1 MRYAYLVL
9 ICIAVS
15 LASAADFQRPWEN
28 ATWLSENP
36 NIYDGWLWWN
46 IPEFDKTLDSMDADG
61 VAGLHL
67 NGTAKTNA
75 DAALREKSA
84 AENALGACLV
94 NMSSLWP
101 KLAFPV
107 LLSYDVL
114 TAFSNVPTCRS
125 YGEIWRSSVD
135 SALLATEASLAEAGR
150 SVENA
155 RAGWEEIKRLG
166 LCNRN
171 YTRSGSEPCAGM
183 QSAFIAVDNNVTE
196 GAYGK
201 YPLALSEARRLQSDL
216 MADAPSLARYGVITA
231 LVWGQGGVLDSF
243 NALSASAHKAESDAE
258 AGYRTLLEAAQVRKA
273 AASGGLAAARA
284 QRLDLITKA
293 AAGYE
298 AQEAGSVSERLAA
311 VEARNGLL
319 SQSLTD
325 ATLLHADAFTDGHLA
340 NSINGMAGVADG
352 YAALEA
358 DIAALQEDGRTATEQ
373 QREEARIELDAAG
386 GFIRT
391 GARSSESL
399 VLYDE
404 AASYFQAGEGAAAYG
419 AKFTAYY
426 KAAER
431 AREVRS
437 AQGYGME
444 LETKAM
450 LEQLRALIA
459 AAKADDINVATEEAS
474 LDILANAALS
484 GAEIRD
490 AANASTSSII
500 RKARLRYGDDLAVA
514 RARLLDKLALAGPDA
529 ADLYTDLYR
538 SENGIIRKDGSV
550 SYPEA
555 IGKLKKLQ
563 EDYAALEGTLDA
575 YMGTI
580 VGNSMS
586 VSASPLVEDAKPDA
600 PATIILDAVLENARN
615 YAARNVTA
623 KVSMAAP
630 LEFVYSDITAGRDE
644 VGSLRMADGGRTIL
658 LSFASVGPFQA
669 RHVILQKQAVVVHT
683 LGSEMHAEGTGDGAA
698 SVSASLEFGLDTAV
712 RRLALPFG
720 NAVIDGASYNPGNPG
735 LRLLA
740 PGRHLA
746 VAQYVVS
753 DAYDENHG
761 EFKAYQVGINSRME
775 YDIEISPHMDL
786 DSALIFVD
794 NANGSGTSG
803 ISTFT
808 IVAATGELVKDR
820 SQVSPS
826 QYSARV
832 VGLRK
837 DRPVVLHVSY
847 IVDNTEAYVRSET
860 DLLYARNLTNNS
872 REALAQ
878 ARIQLETGN
887 YTGALELVEQA
898 KGMERDAVVE
908 NAKLQKKYDELAGKL
923 SGELD
928 DLNAALATNAT
939 GPFMDKLSA
948 RQAEIELVLG
958 GLPGLPLD
966 QQVAALGK
974 VDYGWMDAA
983 LGTLRKDSYKEYNA
997 LKERFF
1003 NAGNSSTP
1011 EQFLGFEAALNRL
1024 ETGGRL
1030 QCGVDVVRA
1039 LEGVRA
1045 VVAVQEAGAG
1055 AARETL
1061 RAEVAA
1067 LKSEVLGIQ
1076 DHYLRE
1082 AGVAKGTEYAGFFT
1096 ETSQTLAK
1104 KIKDA
1109 EDSVG
1114 GDSRVAEAKMADLN
1128 RTKEKLAGALDAL
1141 ESEAEARLA
1150 LVKSL
1155 LAGANLDSAKRADLE
1170 AKAGVMEGML
1180 NSGEYVNALRAGASI
1195 SKEIDSAGKGSDNSL
1210 LLLGITAL
1218 AILAVVAAYIIK
1230 QQELGGGGRG
1240 RPLRPLRRLGE
1251 SVDGDADASHNQST
1265 PPPTPPSTP
1274 PAASSSVLPPAPTAA
1289 CAPPPMSKILSR
1301 SSSGQAI
1308 PPPAMPGQ
1316 DKPPP
1321 GDVPQDGKR
1330 RV

>member
-36 NIYDGWLWWN
+36 NIYGGWIWWN
-46 IPEFDKTLDSMDADG
+46 IPELDKTLDSLDTEAAVTFRM
-61 VAGLHL
+61 
-67 NGTAKTNA
+67 NGTARTHA
-75 DAALREKSA
+75 DAALQGKSD
-84 AENALGACLV
+84 AENAFGACLA
-94 NMSSLWP
+94 NTSSFWP
-101 KLAFPV
+101 RLALPI

-114 TAFSNVPTCRS
+114 TAFSNVPTCRT
-125 YGEIWRSSVD
+125 YGEIWRGSVD
-135 SALLATEASLAEAGR
+135 SALLSTEASLAEAER

-155 RAGWEEIKRLG
+155 RAAWEEIRRLG

-171 YTRSGSEPCAGM
+171 YTRPGSGPCAGM
-183 QSAFIAVDNNVTE
+183 QSAFIAVDGNVTE

-201 YPLALSEARRLQSDL
+201 YPLALSEARLLQSDIL
-216 MADAPSLARYGVITA
+216 TDAPSLARYGVITA

-243 NALSASAHKAESDAE
+243 NALAASAHKAESDAE
-258 AGYRTLLEAAQVRKA
+258 AEYRALLEAAQVRKA
-273 AASGGLAAARA
+273 AASGGLAAART

-298 AQEAGSVSERLAA
+298 AQDAGSVAERLAA
-311 VEARNGLL
+311 IEARNGLL

-325 ATLLHADAFTDGHLA
+325 ATLLHSDAFTDGHLA
-340 NSINGMAGVADG
+340 NSINAMAGVADG
-352 YAALEA
+352 YAALA
-358 DIAALQEDGRTATEQ
+358 AGIAALQADGRTATEQ
-373 QREEARIELDAAG
+373 QREEARTELDVTG
-386 GFIRT
+386 GFIRA
-391 GARSSESL
+391 GARSSES
-399 VLYDE
+399 VALYEE
-404 AASYFQAGEGAAAYG
+404 AASCFRNGEAATAYG
-419 AKFTAYY
+419 VKFGAYY

-431 AREVRS
+431 AREARS
-437 AQGYGME
+437 ARGYGME
-444 LETKAM
+444 LETRAM

-474 LDILANAALS
+474 LGILGNAALS
-484 GAEIRD
+484 GADIRD

-500 RKARLRYGDDLAVA
+500 TKARLRYDDLPVA
-514 RARLLDKLALAGPDA
+514 RARLLDKLALAGPGA

-538 SENGIIRKDGSV
+538 SENGVISRDGV
-550 SYPEA
+550 ISYPEA
-555 IGKLKKLQ
+555 IGKLKRLQ
-563 EDYAALEGTLDA
+563 ADYAALEAALDA
-575 YMGTI
+575 YMGVI

-586 VSASPLVEDAKPDA
+586 VSASPLVEDAKPDE

-630 LEFVYSDITAGRDE
+630 LEFVYSDITTGRDE

-669 RHVILQKQAVVVHT
+669 RHVILQKQAVVAHT
-683 LGSEMHAEGTGDGAA
+683 LGSEVHAEGTGDGAA
-698 SVSASLEFGLDTAV
+698 LVSASLELELDTAV
-712 RRLALPFG
+712 KRLALPFG
-720 NAVIDGASYNPGNPG
+720 NAVVDGASYNPGNPG

-740 PGRHLA
+740 PGSHLA
-746 VAQYVVS
+746 LAQYVVS
-753 DAYDENHG
+753 DAYDENRG
-761 EFKAYQVGINSRME
+761 GFKAYPVGINSRME
-775 YDIEISPHMDL
+775 YDIEINPHMDL
-786 DSALIFVD
+786 DSALVFVD
-794 NANGSGTSG
+794 NANGSSISGSSG
-803 ISTFT
+803 ISAFT
-808 IVAATGELVKDR
+808 IVAATGELVRDR

-837 DRPVVLHVSY
+837 GRPVVLHVSY
-847 IVDNTEAYVRSET
+847 IVDNTEAYVRSEM
-860 DLLYARNLTNNS
+860 DLLYARNLTNRS
-872 REALAQ
+872 REALAR

-898 KGMERDAVVE
+898 KGMERDAAVE
-908 NAKLQKKYDELAGKL
+908 NAKLRKKYDELAGEL

-928 DLNAALATNAT
+928 GLNAALATNAT
-939 GPFMDKLSA
+939 GQFMDKLSA
-948 RQAEIELVLG
+948 RKAELELVLG

-966 QQVAALGK
+966 RQVAALEK
-974 VDYGWMDAA
+974 VDYGWMDGA
-983 LGTLRKDSYKEYNA
+983 LGTLRKDSYREYNE

-1011 EQFLGFEAALNRL
+1011 EQFLVFEAALNRL

-1030 QCGVDVVRA
+1030 GYGVDVVRA
-1039 LEGVRA
+1039 LEGVRV
-1045 VVAVQEAGAG
+1045 VVAVQEGGVG
-1055 AARETL
+1055 AARELL

-1096 ETSQTLAK
+1096 ETSQAIAK

-1109 EDSVG
+1109 EDSVA
-1114 GDSRVAEAKMADLN
+1114 GDCRVAEAKMADLN
-1128 RTKEKLAGALDAL
+1128 RTKERLAGALDGL

-1155 LAGANLDSAKRADLE
+1155 LASANLDSAKRAGLE
-1170 AKAGVMEGML
+1170 AKVGVMEGML
-1180 NSGEYVNALRAGASI
+1180 NSGEYVNALRAGAAI
-1195 SKEIDSAGKGSDNSL
+1195 SKEIDSSGKGDGNSL

-1251 SVDGDADASHNQST
+1251 SVDGDADAPHDQST
-1265 PPPTPPSTP
+1265 PPPAPPSTP
-1274 PAASSSVLPPAPTAA
+1274 LPVPPAASASTPTSQTI
-1289 CAPPPMSKILSR
+1289 PR
-1301 SSSGQAI
+1301 SSSGQ
-1308 PPPAMPGQ
+1308 
-1316 DKPPP
+1316 
-1321 GDVPQDGKR
+1321 V
-1330 RV
+1330 